1 MPVLNDLL
9 TWLNARLNAAELVRP
24 GPEQVQRLAL
34 ALDSADL
41 PPELKADALFLH
53 RAFRLGDQFSGL
65 GVLASHDGFDA
76 ELTTGANTTLAR
88 HLGWTH
94 IERLHWQGKVLGL
107 KATPPERDWNALI
120 HALYTEFGGLEGH
133 IEPVRPAVS
142 SVALINAMRPDLL
155 TFLAGQGV
163 NACITGQ
170 LRPAAVPRA
179 RELGLGIAALGHRRS
194 ELWGLRQLARELQ
207 GQFPEL
213 HTRVYGE
220 A

>member
-1 MPVLNDLL
+1 MRHGSD
-9 TWLNARLNAAELVRP
+9 TIQA
-24 GPEQVQRLAL
+24 LAL

-41 PPELKADALFLH
+41 PPEVHADALFLH
-53 RAFRLGDQFSGL
+53 RSFRLGDQFPGL

-76 ELTTGANTTLAR
+76 ALTTGANLSLAR
-88 HLGWTH
+88 RLGWTH

-107 KATPPERDWNALI
+107 KATPPQRDWNALTR
-120 HALYTEFGGLEGH
+120 ALHSEFGGMEAQ
-133 IEPVRPAVS
+133 IEPAS
-142 SVALINAMRPDLL
+142 SEVASIALINAMRPDLL
-155 TFLAGQGV
+155 TFLAGLGV

-179 RELGLGIAALGHRRS
+179 RELGLGIAALGHHRS
-194 ELWGLRQLARELQ
+194 ELWGLRQLARELEQ
-207 GQFPEL
+207 QFPEL